1 MKIFF
6 YSSAFVD
13 FTISK
18 QLLEEGLLVEAP
30 RELSELRVEPDA
42 NNRVLLREG
51 VQARPDGQRVSCLR
65 IFHVLRIVAIVD
77 GYIAY

>member
-1 MKIFF
+1 M
-6 YSSAFVD
+6 D

-30 RELSELRVEPDA
+30 RELGELRVEPEA
-42 NNRVLLREG
+42 NNWVLLGEG
-51 VQARPDGQRVSCLR
+51 VQARPDGQGVPRLR
-65 IFHVLRIVAIVD
+65 IFHVLRVVAIVD

>member
-1 MKIFF
+1 M
-6 YSSAFVD
+6 D

-30 RELSELRVEPDA
+30 RQLGELRVEPDT
-42 NNRVLLREG
+42 NYWVLLGEG
-51 VQARPDGQRVSCLR
+51 VQARPDGQRVPRLR
-65 IFHVLRIVAIVD
+65 IFHVLREVAIVD